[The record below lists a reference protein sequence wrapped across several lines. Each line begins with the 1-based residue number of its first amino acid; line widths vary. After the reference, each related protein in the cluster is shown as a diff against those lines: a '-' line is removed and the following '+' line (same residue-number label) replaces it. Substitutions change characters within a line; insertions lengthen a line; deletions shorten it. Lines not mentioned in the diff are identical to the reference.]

1 MVLAKGAASSTWC
14 RSAVRPRRRLTVTFG
29 CGPGMSTPTVTGC
42 GWDCRAS
49 KLRHFGS
56 GGIQDM
62 IQLRA
67 KAAGLGK
74 VSPHWFRRGFAH
86 DWLSAGGSIEDGMR
100 VAGWKTA
107 AMMEHY
113 AGELASER
121 ARAAHA
127 RISPGGTGQGQAASA
142 RRPAGWL
149 EFAQPM
155 TSCSRSCARSAP
167 AFPRVPL
174 IPL

>member
-1 MVLAKGAASSTWC
+1 M
-14 RSAVRPRRRLTVTFG
+14 
-29 CGPGMSTPTVTGC
+29 
-42 GWDCRAS
+42 
-49 KLRHFGS
+49 KLRRGDGSDLSLGRREMTVVLKGGNEHLVPFGRKSAAALDRYLRVRARHEHADSDWLWLGLQGKNPRHFAS

-62 IQLRA
+62 IEQRA

-127 RISPGGTGQGQAASA
+127 RISP
-142 RRPAGWL
+142 RDRL
-149 EFAQPM
+149 
-155 TSCSRSCARSAP
+155 
-167 AFPRVPL
+167 
-174 IPL
+174 